1 MSDTSARIRAVIQ
14 CVTGLPA
21 DPTNEPTKEN
31 KQ

>member
-1 MSDTSARIRAVIQ
+1 MSDTSYRIRDVIQ

-21 DPTNEPTKEN
+21 EPANEPTKEN

>member
-1 MSDTSARIRAVIQ
+1 MSDTSNRIRAVIQ

-21 DPTNEPTKEN
+21 DHTNEPTKEN

>member
-1 MSDTSARIRAVIQ
+1 MSDTSDRIRDVIQ

>member
-1 MSDTSARIRAVIQ
+1 MSDMSDRIRAVIQ

-21 DPTNEPTKEN
+21 DPANEPTKEN